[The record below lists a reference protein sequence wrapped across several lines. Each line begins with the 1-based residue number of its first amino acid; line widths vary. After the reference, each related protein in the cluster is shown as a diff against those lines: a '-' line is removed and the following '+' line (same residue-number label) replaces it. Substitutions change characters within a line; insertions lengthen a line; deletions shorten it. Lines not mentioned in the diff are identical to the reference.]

1 MPRLTA
7 PLLACLLLCS
17 PVAIVAAELPEGI
30 EQQVIEWRRDLHA
43 NPELGNRETR
53 TAAKVAAHLRGLGME
68 VHEGIAHTGVIA
80 YLKGGQ
86 PGPLVALRADMD
98 ALPVS
103 EGVDL
108 PFASKVTT
116 QYRGE
121 TVGVMHACGHDTHV
135 AMLMGLAQILAG
147 QRDHL
152 RGRILF
158 IFQPAE
164 EGPPEGEEGG
174 AQLMLAEGLF
184 SERYYGKPD
193 VVMGMHVTSRLNVGF
208 LGLRSGPM
216 LASAD
221 TFSIHVTGKQT
232 HGSRPWDG
240 IDPIVVGSE
249 IVLSLQ
255 HIVSREI
262 DITATPTIVTV
273 GQFKGGIRQ
282 NIIPDSAEMLGTIRS
297 FDPALREKVIAAIER
312 RASNIAEAAGTSAEF
327 KLHPGGYAVTVNDPE
342 LTSQLRPALESVVGK
357 QRVITMPLITGAE
370 DFSFYAREVPGL
382 FYFVGVTPTD
392 QNAAEAPSNHSPLFY
407 VDEAGMAVGMRSMLA
422 ALHSYLESAASKHPG
437 ADGFESEA
445 GNHSKADQAS

>member
-1 MPRLTA
+1 MNFPRMPWLCA
-7 PLLACLLLCS
+7 CSLLIGTSA
-17 PVAIVAAELPEGI
+17 VAAELSPQT

-43 NPELGNRETR
+43 NPELGNRESR
-53 TAAKVAAHLRGLGME
+53 TSKLVAAHLRQLGME
-68 VHEGIAHTGVIA
+68 VHEGIAHTGVIG
-80 YLKGGQ
+80 YLAGAQ

-135 AMLMGLAQILAG
+135 AMLMGLAQTLAAE
-147 QRDHL
+147 RESL
-152 RGRILF
+152 RGRFLF

-184 SERYYGKPD
+184 SEHYYGKPD
-193 VVMGMHVTSRLNVGF
+193 AVLGMHVTSRLNVGF

-221 TFSIHVTGKQT
+221 TFSIHVNGKQT

-312 RASNIAEAAGTSAEF
+312 RATNIAEAAGTTAEF
-327 KLHPGGYAVTVNDPE
+327 KLRPGGYAVTVNHPE
-342 LTSQLRPALESVVGK
+342 LTAQLRPALESVVGK

-382 FYFVGVTPTD
+382 FFFVGVTPSD
-392 QNAAEAPSNHSPLFY
+392 QDAATAASNHSPLFY
-407 VDEAGMAVGMRSMLA
+407 VDEDALAVGMRSMLA
-422 ALHSYLESAASKHPG
+422 AVHGYLDGAAG
-437 ADGFESEA
+437 ANSGDSSDGFE
-445 GNHSKADQAS
+445 GGK

>member
-1 MPRLTA
+1 MSRLSRWILTS
-7 PLLACLLLCS
+7 LILATPAL
-17 PVAIVAAELPEGI
+17 PMQAAELPAAI

-53 TAAKVAAHLRGLGME
+53 TAALVAAHLRSLGME
-68 VHEGIAHTGVIA
+68 VHEGIAHTGVIG
-80 YLKGGQ
+80 YLKGGK
-86 PGPLVALRADMD
+86 PGPFVALRADMD

-103 EGVDL
+103 EQVEL

-135 AMLMGLAQILAG
+135 AMLMGLAQMLADG
-147 QRDHL
+147 RDEMP
-152 RGRILF
+152 GSVLF

-184 SERYYGKPD
+184 SDRYYGKPD
-193 VVMGMHVTSRLNVGF
+193 VVMGMHVTSRLPVGF

-221 TFSIHVTGKQT
+221 TFSIHVSGKQT

-312 RASNIAEAAGTSAEF
+312 RATNIAEAAGTTAEF
-327 KLHPGGYAVTVNDPE
+327 KLRPGGYAVTVNHPE
-342 LTSQLRPALESVVGK
+342 LTAQLRPVLESVVGER
-357 QRVITMPLITGAE
+357 RVITMPLITGAE

-382 FYFVGVTPTD
+382 FYFVGVTPPD
-392 QNAAEAPSNHSPLFY
+392 QDASTAPSNHSPLFY
-407 VDEAGMAVGMRSMLA
+407 VDEDGMAVGMRAMLA
-422 ALHSYLESAASKHPG
+422 AVTSYQQSAVSATATGK
-437 ADGFESEA
+437 DGFE
-445 GNHSKADQAS
+445 G